1 MPISKGT
8 SLKPTERNL
17 EYDPNDLDD
26 SLKKLPAIISWQIE
40 LVDKALTSL
49 KRARFN
55 LEHQENVWFIRFT
68 QEGYSPSE
76 ARSLGHVE
84 TNKDRGKVLNKDRKF
99 REEQS
104 TLRKLNIELTTIKKR
119 ASLRMEEIKH
129 GL

>member
-8 SLKPTERNL
+8 SSKPTERNL

-40 LVDKALTSL
+40 LVDKSLTNL
-49 KRARFN
+49 KRARLN

-76 ARSLGHVE
+76 AKSLGYIE
-84 TNKDRGKVLNKDRKF
+84 TNKDRKKVLSKDRKF

-104 TLRKLNIELTTIKKR
+104 TLR
-119 ASLRMEEIKH
+119 
-129 GL
+129 

>member
-1 MPISKGT
+1 MPTSKDT
-8 SLKPTERNL
+8 SSKPMEGNL

-40 LVDKALTSL
+40 LVDKALTNL

-68 QEGYSPSE
+68 QEGYAPSE
-76 ARSLGHVE
+76 AKALGYIE
-84 TNKDRGKVLNKDRKF
+84 TNKDRKKVLSTDRKF
-99 REEQS
+99 REKQS
-104 TLRKLNIELTTIKKR
+104 TLRKLKIELTTIKKR